1 MEAGYTKFPNE
12 LLDWLLAK
20 SSVLSKREIVVFL
33 AIVRNTIGWR
43 RDSAAMSCR
52 FIAGATGLDPANV
65 SKAIKLLEEIGA
77 ITVDRS
83 AGIAMVKLDWE
94 QTVRC
99 CQIDNG
105 GVVKSTT
112 GVLSNQPRKR
122 GQIDHK
128 QIQEKHVKEN
138 NKDTV
143 LDGLF

>member
-43 RDSAAMSCR
+43 KDSSVMSCR
-52 FIAGATGLDPANV
+52 FIAKATGLDPANV
-65 SKAIKLLEEIGA
+65 SKAIKLLEELGA
-77 ITVDRS
+77 IIVDRS
-83 AGIAMVKLDWE
+83 TGTTTVKLDWE

-112 GVLSNQPRKR
+112 GVLSNQPRNR

-128 QIQEKHVKEN
+128 QIKERQIKEKNTEE
-138 NKDTV
+138 V